1 MRGTAETGGM
11 NCFGPYQENAP
22 LQSAFQLFRKSIAAW
37 RVGRAPTADMWS
49 RPGTIAA
56 EPWGNMAA
64 SGPEAPATVS
74 WSPHTTSIGNLNICK
89 VVRGKGGDIA
99 RMQAASASLSLPA

>member
-1 MRGTAETGGM
+1 MAILRIQNEYPPCTDYTPAHGDGWKMDGTREKKTL
-11 NCFGPYQENAP
+11 AP
-22 LQSAFQLFRKSIAAW
+22 AAGFQRFRKSSTAW

-64 SGPEAPATVS
+64 RGAEGPAVKY
-74 WSPHTTSIGNLNICK
+74 W
-89 VVRGKGGDIA
+89 
-99 RMQAASASLSLPA
+99 AASTTRIGLR